1 MNRHPTRSQQRT
13 QRGQVMVLFGLF
25 AILLFVIGGLAV
37 DAGMSYLNSDRA
49 ERAAAAAALA
59 GVAFLPGDYPSAQN
73 AALVEAGRNGFVN
86 AGASNACGGNPSPCV
101 TTSQPATNQ
110 LKVNVSVTV
119 QTTFLRLVGFG
130 THTVTRSATAEY
142 LPPIQ
147 IGQPGAQQGSDMT
160 SGCDGVPSSGT
171 YCTSPASGLGS
182 GGSNF
187 YFLRQEGW
195 GNPRSEGDPFTPS
208 PNQSGFTASPPD
220 IHLISPWNGTE
231 NSDATLNYV
240 GGANYLIDVPPGQ
253 KADVQVY
260 NPSFAPDNHDQNG
273 GYSYHEYDGSFPG
286 DGANKTQYSTMAYT
300 TFTAPTLS
308 SRLSDTKVRQLLFY
322 PYNASGLYGQSGAGL
337 NYFWFPPG
345 TGTQTTVN
353 AYVPVTYHAW
363 TSVIQYSPANVND
376 QNLRKDVYNT
386 LGSGYLDNTG
396 GTVDKYWRLR
406 VDSLDWKGGVTCS
419 STVCTTPSTAS
430 ANDSTAHKGYSV
442 RVVNAPTATC
452 ASCTISAMSDM
463 TIFTPI
469 KSGASAAQFPVP
481 LFKLD
486 PAYAGQTITFDV
498 FDPGDVGGGSA
509 YMGIQLPN
517 STSFATATSMT
528 LLGNSL
534 GSGGTASVGYS
545 TSPTGCDGSTS
556 ACFQSAN
563 SGGGAIYNGQWIQVK
578 IKVPSSFDTS
588 SGGTTKGYWDMVYSV
603 AANVTAGDTLG
614 FQVGFNGSPDHLLP

>member
-1 MNRHPTRSQQRT
+1 MNRHPIRSKRQA

-25 AILLFVIGGLAV
+25 AILLFVIAGLAV

-86 AGASNACGGNPSPCV
+86 AGASNACAGNPSPCV
-101 TTSQPATNQ
+101 VTTQPATNQ
-110 LKVNVSVTV
+110 LKVTVSVTV

-147 IGQPGAQQGSDMT
+147 IGQPGGQQGSDMS
-160 SGCDGVPSSGT
+160 SGCDGVPSAGS
-171 YCTSPASGLGS
+171 YCTAPTSGLGS
-182 GGSNF
+182 GGNNF

-208 PNQSGFTASPPD
+208 PNQPGYVASPAD
-220 IHLISPWNGTE
+220 IHQISPWNGTE
-231 NSDATLNYV
+231 NNDATLNYV
-240 GGANYLIDVPPGQ
+240 GGSNYLIDVPPGQ

-300 TFTAPTLS
+300 VFTAPTLS

-322 PYNASGLYGQSGAGL
+322 PYNASGLYGQTGAAL
-337 NYFWFPPG
+337 QYFWFSPG
-345 TGTQTTVN
+345 SGTQNTVN
-353 AYVPVTYHAW
+353 GYVPITYHAW
-363 TSVIQYSPANVND
+363 TSVIQYSPGNVND
-376 QNLRKDVYNT
+376 QNLRLDNYNT
-386 LGSGYLDNTG
+386 LGSGYLDNTA
-396 GTVDKYWRLR
+396 GTVHKYWRLR

-419 STVCTTPSTAS
+419 STSCSTPSTAS
-430 ANDSTAHKGYSV
+430 GSDSTAHKGYSV
-442 RVVNAPTATC
+442 RVVNAPSATC
-452 ASCTISAMSDM
+452 TSCTISAMSDM
-463 TIFTPI
+463 TMYTPI
-469 KSGASAAQFPVP
+469 NSGGSPAQFSVP

-498 FDPGDVGGGSA
+498 FDPGDVSGGNA
-509 YMGIQLPN
+509 FMGIQLPN
-517 STSFATATSMT
+517 STSFATASSMT
-528 LLGNSL
+528 LLGSSL
-534 GSGGTASVGYS
+534 GAGGTGSVGYA
-545 TSPTGCDGSTS
+545 TSPTGCDGSTN
-556 ACFQSAN
+556 ACFQTAN
-563 SGGGAIYNGQWIQVK
+563 SGGVIYNGQWIQVK
-578 IKVPSSFDTS
+578 IKVPSTFDS
-588 SGGTTKGYWDMVYSV
+588 SSTGTTKGYFDMVYSV
-603 AANVTAGDTLG
+603 GAGVTAGDTIG